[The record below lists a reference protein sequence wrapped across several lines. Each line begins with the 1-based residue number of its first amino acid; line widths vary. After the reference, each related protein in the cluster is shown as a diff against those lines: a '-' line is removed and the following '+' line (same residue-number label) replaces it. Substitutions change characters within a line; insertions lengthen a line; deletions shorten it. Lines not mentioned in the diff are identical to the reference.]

1 MKFADADLIGLPY
14 QVVVGKRGLAEGV
27 VELKDRA
34 TGERDT
40 VPIAA
45 LVERLAAKVRE
56 DPARGSLVAPQPSRP
71 SAGLARLDLG
81 TPSARI
87 SDATPP

>member
-1 MKFADADLIGLPY
+1 MLDDRDERAGVKFAEADLIGLPY

-45 LVERLAAKVRE
+45 LVEELAGRVRE
-56 DPARGSLVAPQPSRP
+56 GRARFA
-71 SAGLARLDLG
+71 
-81 TPSARI
+81 
-87 SDATPP
+87 